1 LLPDPDPGGA
11 LAVLSAMHAARG
23 VLDYDAQ
30 ILDLRNDG
38 EMVMRPWPDRAAE
51 AAGRGA

>member
-1 LLPDPDPGGA
+1 
-11 LAVLSAMHAARG
+11 MHQARG

-30 ILDLRNDG
+30 SLDLRNEG
-38 EMVMRPWPDRAAE
+38 EMVMRPWPDRVAE